1 MIDKLNIKTNNVTYT
16 LNPSLDDFES
26 NKVYII
32 SFLKSLWNYPE
43 AIYHILNNSDTNIIQ
58 SNLASFI
65 VNNFYCNYLSGNYI
79 ENNLLYII
87 TMMLKDEINKL
98 ESVNQLDTFLENSK
112 VGFLLEQLRRM
123 PDIQIFFNNVI
134 LKTVEKME
142 RESSYK
148 EINLNVSDNF
158 NDFSLLLE
166 IEKKILKK
174 NLISKKL
181 VKKY

>member
-1 MIDKLNIKTNNVTYT
+1 
-16 LNPSLDDFES
+16 
-26 NKVYII
+26 
-32 SFLKSLWNYPE
+32 
-43 AIYHILNNSDTNIIQ
+43 
-58 SNLASFI
+58 
-65 VNNFYCNYLSGNYI
+65 
-79 ENNLLYII
+79 
-87 TMMLKDEINKL
+87 MMLKDEINKL

-112 VGFLLEQLRRM
+112 VGLLLEQLRRM